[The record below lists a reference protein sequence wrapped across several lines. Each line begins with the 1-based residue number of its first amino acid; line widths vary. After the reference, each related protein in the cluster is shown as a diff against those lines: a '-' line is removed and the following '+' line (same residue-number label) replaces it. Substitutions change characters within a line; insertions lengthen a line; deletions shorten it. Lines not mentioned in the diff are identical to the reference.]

1 MRTNNI
7 NRDAALIGVSS
18 PKQVTLLVLAALNA
32 GKISRAVDQFDEHFK
47 FTDHAL
53 GLEFVEVMAQNQPG
67 LPVEVGSRAT
77 GFCRRAP
84 GRWYKGRFFPL
95 RDIRRAAGREVVAP
109 IETTTG
115 GVLLEVWTT
124 IGGLSTEEMFGTA
137 KLRSTGSAAIALL
150 NYPYNTI
157 DGRRTVRAGR
167 DEMGSS
173 VEGLKLRRMRIRNDI
188 SFNRSTEERTE

>member
-18 PKQVTLLVLAALNA
+18 PKQVTLLALAALNA

-67 LPVEVGSRAT
+67 LPAEDRSRAT

-84 GRWYKGRFFPL
+84 GRWYKGRFFRYKTFGARLAVKWLHRSKP
-95 RDIRRAAGREVVAP
+95 RSVA
-109 IETTTG
+109 
-115 GVLLEVWTT
+115 
-124 IGGLSTEEMFGTA
+124 SC
-137 KLRSTGSAAIALL
+137 
-150 NYPYNTI
+150 
-157 DGRRTVRAGR
+157 
-167 DEMGSS
+167 
-173 VEGLKLRRMRIRNDI
+173 
-188 SFNRSTEERTE
+188 